1 MSDPQRDAPRQ
12 IVRLRAA
19 RSGTVGLGKMRL
31 APVATR
37 VLECPVNGR
46 HVIERRPV
54 ASLVVIDP
62 HARAY
67 DDESIFHHPLAG
79 TASAVLETC
88 LSIAQQ
94 IDTTLFNG
102 VADDKHAGRL
112 RLKASH
118 RVAVA
123 DLAATDWL
131 VFVSSIRPELLE
143 KLPFRAGR
151 PRLALWAHHDIN
163 QPAVASLTKPSVL
176 RQISKFLFVSEW
188 QRDRYCN
195 HFSIDK
201 AVTTVIGNPYCERA
215 LERIGKIEKRY
226 DAPHLCYTSTPFRG
240 LDVLADA
247 FPIFASRFPGA
258 RLTVLSGMELYGD
271 SDNSRFQRLFDKLVS
286 MPQVECLKPAGKL
299 KLYEYLREAN
309 VFSYPSTF
317 AETFCIGALEACVL
331 QNAVLLTRTGA
342 LPEIFPDAGF
352 IAQAP
357 GKPTPE
363 AWAEFMIG
371 SWERIVAEQYSGA
384 LTASA
389 EAYRRSYAPSA
400 VADRLRRA
408 LFG

>member
-1 MSDPQRDAPRQ
+1 M
-12 IVRLRAA
+12 
-19 RSGTVGLGKMRL
+19 
-31 APVATR
+31 
-37 VLECPVNGR
+37 
-46 HVIERRPV
+46 

-62 HARAY
+62 HAQAY
-67 DDESIFHHPLAG
+67 DDESILHQPLAG
-79 TASAVLETC
+79 TPSAVLETC
-88 LSIAQQ
+88 LALAQQ
-94 IDTTLFNG
+94 IDATLFNG
-102 VADDKHAGRL
+102 VAEDKQAGCLRL
-112 RLKASH
+112 RPSR

-123 DLAATDWL
+123 DLAATDWV

-143 KLPFRAGR
+143 KLPFRIGR
-151 PRLALWAHHDIN
+151 PRLALWAHHDID
-163 QPAVASLTKPSVL
+163 QPAVASLTKPSLL

-188 QRDRYCN
+188 QRDRYCEQ
-195 HFSIDK
+195 FAIDK
-201 AVTTVIGNPYCERA
+201 AVTAVIGNPYCERA
-215 LERIGKIEKRY
+215 LERVGKIEKRY

-247 FPIFASRFPGA
+247 FPIFASRFPDA
-258 RLTVLSGMELYGD
+258 RLTVLSGMELYGK
-271 SDNSRFQRLFDKLVS
+271 SDNSRFQRVFDRLFS

-352 IAQAP
+352 ISQGL
-357 GKPTPE
+357 GKPSPE
-363 AWAEFMIG
+363 AWAEFMIE
-371 SWERIVAEQYSGA
+371 SWKRIVAEQHSGA
-384 LTASA
+384 LSASA
-389 EAYRRSYAPSA
+389 ETYRRSYAPSA